1 MLLPWKNRPPAF
13 IQNHLNIPSPE
24 LFSIAEYLPHYKM
37 TDSRNRQY
45 TNGDITVF
53 WIPSKC
59 IHATTCFREL
69 IEVFNPGRRPWVN
82 MDGAPSRRIMEV
94 VNKCPTQA
102 LVWKDNKDLTKEELK
117 VQRNVLPTEEN
128 PGNLSSPDEPTRV
141 RIMRDGPIVVEG
153 SFTIIG
159 VGNEKLRPTT
169 LSSFCRCGSSRN
181 MPYCDG
187 THRKIDF
194 RDQNT
199 VDGE

>member
-1 MLLPWKNRPPAF
+1 MNDP
-13 IQNHLNIPSPE
+13 
-24 LFSIAEYLPHYKM
+24 
-37 TDSRNRQY
+37 RNRQY

-53 WIPSKC
+53 WVPSKC

-82 MDGAPSRRIMEV
+82 MDGTPTRKIIEV

-102 LVWKDNKDLTKEELK
+102 LIWKNNQDLTEEEK
-117 VQRNVLPTEEN
+117 KAQRNVGPTEET
-128 PGNLSSPDEPTRV
+128 PRTLSGQEEPTSI

-153 SFTIIG
+153 KFTIIG
-159 VGNEKLRPTT
+159 TGDQHFRPTMLT
-169 LSSFCRCGSSRN
+169 SFCRCGASRN

-194 RDQNT
+194 TDQNSAY
-199 VDGE
+199 GE

>member
-1 MLLPWKNRPPAF
+1 MADP
-13 IQNHLNIPSPE
+13 
-24 LFSIAEYLPHYKM
+24 
-37 TDSRNRQY
+37 RNRQY

-53 WIPSKC
+53 WVPSKC

-82 MDGAPSRRIMEV
+82 MDGAPSRKIIEV

-102 LVWKDNKDLTKEELK
+102 LIWKNNQDLSEEEK
-117 VQRNVLPTEEN
+117 KAQRNVGHTEET
-128 PGNLSSPDEPTRV
+128 PRTLSGQEEPTSI

-153 SFTIIG
+153 KFTIIG
-159 VGNEKLRPTT
+159 SGDQQLRPTT
-169 LSSFCRCGSSRN
+169 LTSFCRCGASRN

-194 RDQNT
+194 TDQNSAY
-199 VDGE
+199 GE

>member
-1 MLLPWKNRPPAF
+1 MDDP
-13 IQNHLNIPSPE
+13 
-24 LFSIAEYLPHYKM
+24 
-37 TDSRNRQY
+37 RNRQY

-82 MDGAPSRRIMEV
+82 MEGAPSRKIIEV

-102 LVWKDNKDLTKEELK
+102 LVWKNNQDLTKEEQK
-117 VQRNVLPTEEN
+117 AQKHVNSGEET
-128 PGNLSSPDEPTRV
+128 PGSLSGSEETTSI
-141 RIMRDGPIVVEG
+141 RIMKDGPIVVEG
-153 SFTIIG
+153 KFTTLG
-159 VGNEKLRPTT
+159 SGDEELRPTT
-169 LSSFCRCGSSRN
+169 MTSFCRCGESRN

-194 RDQNT
+194 TDQST
-199 VDGE
+199 AHGE

>member
-1 MLLPWKNRPPAF
+1 M
-13 IQNHLNIPSPE
+13 NIPSIE
-24 LFSIAEYLPHYKM
+24 LSSISEYLQHYKM

-53 WIPSKC
+53 WIPS
-59 IHATTCFREL
+59 TCFREL

-82 MDGAPSRRIMEV
+82 MEGAPSRRIIEV

-102 LVWKDNKDLTKEELK
+102 LIWKDNKDLTEEELK
-117 VQRNVLPTEEN
+117 AQRHVLPTEEN
-128 PGNLSSPDEPTRV
+128 PGNLNSPDEPTSI

-153 SFTIIG
+153 SFTIMG
-159 VGNEKLRPTT
+159 TNNEKLRPTT
-169 LSSFCRCGSSRN
+169 LSSFCRCGSSLH

-199 VDGE
+199 DDGE

>member
-1 MLLPWKNRPPAF
+1 MNDP
-13 IQNHLNIPSPE
+13 
-24 LFSIAEYLPHYKM
+24 
-37 TDSRNRQY
+37 RNRQY

-53 WIPSKC
+53 WVPSKC

-82 MDGAPSRRIMEV
+82 MDGAPTRKIIEV

-102 LVWKDNKDLTKEELK
+102 LIWKNNQDLTEEEK
-117 VQRNVLPTEEN
+117 KAQRNVDPAEET
-128 PGNLSSPDEPTRV
+128 PRTLSGQEEPTSI

-153 SFTIIG
+153 KFTIFG
-159 VGNEKLRPTT
+159 TGDQQLRPTT
-169 LSSFCRCGSSRN
+169 LTSFCRCGASRN

-194 RDQNT
+194 TDQNSAY
-199 VDGE
+199 GE

>member
-1 MLLPWKNRPPAF
+1 MNDP
-13 IQNHLNIPSPE
+13 
-24 LFSIAEYLPHYKM
+24 
-37 TDSRNRQY
+37 RNRQY

-59 IHATTCFREL
+59 IHATTCFRDL

-82 MDGAPSRRIMEV
+82 MDGAPSRKIIEV

-102 LVWKDNKDLTKEELK
+102 LVWKNNEDLTREEK
-117 VQRNVLPTEEN
+117 KAQRQVDSGEET
-128 PGNLSSPDEPTRV
+128 PRSLSGQEEPTSI

-153 SFTIIG
+153 QFTIIG
-159 VGNEKLRPTT
+159 SEDQQLRPTT
-169 LSSFCRCGSSRN
+169 MTSFCRCGVSRN

-194 RDQNT
+194 IDENT
-199 VDGE
+199 TYGE